1 MVSCSPASQDP
12 KAFLNILAAFSML
25 PAHRLGWD
33 PTMTLY
39 PANGTKAV
47 PSYTVFQD
55 RHPYTLKW
63 CISMPSKE
71 DPNQRE
77 EFVMVRALITV
88 FSQRICGRASLVW
101 EAVTKEDFQKGEIG
115 KVVSQNFGKS

>member
-1 MVSCSPASQDP
+1 M
-12 KAFLNILAAFSML
+12 
-25 PAHRLGWD
+25 
-33 PTMTLY
+33 LY
-39 PANGTKAV
+39 PDNGTKAV

-55 RHPYTLKW
+55 RHPYTFKW

-71 DPNQRE
+71 DPNRRE

-101 EAVTKEDFQKGEIG
+101 EAVRKEDFRRGEFG
-115 KVVSQNFGKS
+115 KVDISKIFQFVIIEAISRFSY